1 MTDILLHVA
10 VILVQCLLVM
20 VHPVS
25 AAAAL
30 GLGWW
35 LRECAQA
42 NRSDLMAAI
51 RSMPGWHLAK
61 HLEWAAP
68 TLAALVSAL
77 AFSWLFQVG
86 FFWARA

>member
-1 MTDILLHVA
+1 MTDILLHLA
-10 VILVQCLLVM
+10 VIMVQWLLVM
-20 VHPVS
+20 LHPVS
-25 AAAAL
+25 AAIAL

-51 RSMPGWHLAK
+51 RSMPTWHLGK

-68 TLAALVSAL
+68 TGGAVIAAAL
-77 AFSWLFQVG
+77 FSWLFQVG